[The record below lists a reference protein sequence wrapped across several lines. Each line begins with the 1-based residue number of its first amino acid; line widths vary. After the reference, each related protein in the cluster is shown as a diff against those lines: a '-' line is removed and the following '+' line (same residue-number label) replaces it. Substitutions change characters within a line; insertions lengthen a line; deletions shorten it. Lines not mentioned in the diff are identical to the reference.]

1 LFSINDLRRKKM
13 KRFLERSILTLIILS
28 LAIGMVACT
37 TDKARESTDLAS
49 TVEATPSADAV
60 VTELPE
66 ISEQTDT
73 ELDLEENNWV
83 PETRD
88 ALNRL
93 MADYGIR
100 STDYNEMNKPYVV
113 FDFDNTTS
121 FFDVEEALLIYQL
134 ENLRFKI
141 GPDQMYHVLITEVPS
156 EDFDEDYNNAAGE
169 TLNVEI
175 VARDC
180 QTAYTWLCENYEGLG
195 HGGEMKLE
203 EIKQTKQF
211 TEFITKVR
219 YLYYAIGDTF
229 DAAVSYP
236 WVTYLF
242 TGMTSE
248 EVRELA
254 TESHD
259 YWFAINKWEK
269 IIWTSPE
276 EYESEAGVVSVSYK
290 TSIAIPPE
298 SVDLYNK
305 LMTNGFDVYICSA
318 SFIDVIEALAYNPK
332 YSLNVEEGNVYAMRL
347 KTNEEGRYINE
358 FDDNYFQ
365 TQGEGKKQ
373 TIDKFI
379 APKYDGRG
387 PIFVAGDSQG
397 DYNMMTEYSDMVLGL
412 ILNRVRTDDFAAI
425 SKEAAD
431 SFGDEDAKYVL
442 QGRDENKGVY
452 IPTQESVLMGS
463 DTPQLLSVD

>member
-1 LFSINDLRRKKM
+1 M
-13 KRFLERSILTLIILS
+13 KRYLEKSALALIILILVIS
-28 LAIGMVACT
+28 LAACGT
-37 TDKARESTDLAS
+37 KD
-49 TVEATPSADAV
+49 V
-60 VTELPE
+60 PE
-66 ISEQTDT
+66 ISDPTPTISAESGVTEAPEISDKTDA

-100 STDYNEMNKPYVV
+100 SANYDEANKPYAV

-141 GPDQMYHVLITEVPS
+141 TPDQMYDVLVTAVPLT
-156 EDFDEDYNNAAGE
+156 DFDEDYNNAAGE

-180 QTAYTWLCENYEGLG
+180 QIAYIWLCENYEGLG
-195 HGGEMKLE
+195 YGGEMTLD
-203 EIKQTKQF
+203 EIKQTNEY
-211 TEFITKVR
+211 TDFITKVR
-219 YLYYAIGDTF
+219 YLYDAIGDTF

-269 IIWTSPE
+269 ITWTSPE
-276 EYESEAGVVSVSYK
+276 DYESEAGVVSVSYK
-290 TSIAIPPE
+290 TSITIPPE

-305 LMTNGFDVYICSA
+305 LMANGFDVYICSA

-332 YSLNVEEGNVYAMRL
+332 YGLNVQEGNVYAMML
-347 KTNEEGRYINE
+347 KKDDEGRYINE

-365 TQGEGKKQ
+365 TQGPGKKQ

-379 APKYDGRG
+379 APNYGGRG
-387 PIFVAGDSQG
+387 PTFVAGDSQG
-397 DYNMMTEYSDMVLGL
+397 DYNMITEYDDMVLGL
-412 ILNRVRTDDFAAI
+412 IINRIRKDDFAII
-425 SKEAAD
+425 SKDAANT
-431 SFGDEDAKYVL
+431 FGNADARYVL

-452 IPTQESVLMGS
+452 ISTQESILLGS
-463 DTPQLLSVD
+463 DAPKLLSGD